1 MGLSRMYRVFPS
13 ASSALLCLMLTL
25 PCSAEAADLS
35 RIRSSGTLKL
45 GFSTNTP
52 GLLTQEGQKINGFA
66 VELMGL
72 IAKEMKVKTVSW
84 KKVATQGG
92 LLRDLAAGTFDAVFD
107 ARLPQ
112 VLSDVDQS
120 APLGC
125 TGGVLFA
132 RPGGPST
139 QAGLKGAKIAMTT
152 NDPYFNYIR
161 NLPFE
166 KNVNVFPTSDKG
178 LLAFLLGSVDVLL
191 LDRFDALKM
200 YKKVGP
206 EKLQVSPLLWSQPM
220 YMVVKSGPDKEVTAA
235 INTALKKIQANGT
248 YAALSKKYF
257 TQDVRCTE

>member
-1 MGLSRMYRVFPS
+1 MYPSRLHRISSFVSIGLLCVAAAGLSQAES
-13 ASSALLCLMLTL
+13 ASLNK
-25 PCSAEAADLS
+25 
-35 RIRSSGTLKL
+35 IQSSGTLKL

-52 GLLTQEGQKINGFA
+52 GLITSEGGKVTGFA
-66 VELMGL
+66 VELMSL
-72 IAKEMKVKTVSW
+72 IGKEMKVKSVTW
-84 KKVATQGG
+84 KKVATQDV
-92 LLRDLAAGTFDAVFD
+92 LLKDLGAGAFDAVFD

-112 VLSDVDQS
+112 VISDIDQS

-139 QAGLKGAKIAMTT
+139 EAGLKGKSIAMTT
-152 NDPYFNYIR
+152 DHPYFNYIR

-166 KNVNVFPTSDKG
+166 KKVNVFPTSDKG
-178 LLAFLLGSVDVLL
+178 LLGFLLGSVDVLL

-220 YMVVKSGPDKEVTAA
+220 YVVVSTDPKKEVTAA
-235 INTALKKIQANGT
+235 INKALTKLQTNGT
-248 YAALSKKYF
+248 YATLSKKYF
-257 TQDVRCTE
+257 TQDVRCTQ

>member
-1 MGLSRMYRVFPS
+1 MPFSRFPLPS
-13 ASSALLCLMLTL
+13 VLLASVLCLGATL
-25 PCSAEAADLS
+25 ATPAQAANLS
-35 RIRSSGTLKL
+35 KIQTSGTLKL

-52 GLLTQEGQKINGFA
+52 GLLTQDGAKVTGFA
-66 VELMGL
+66 VELMAL
-72 IAKEMKVKTVSW
+72 VAKEMKVKTVIW
-84 KKVATQGG
+84 KKVSTQEG
-92 LLRDLAAGTFDAVFD
+92 LLKDLAAGTFDAAFD

-139 QAGLKGAKIAMTT
+139 QAGLKGKSIAMTT

-166 KNVNVFPTSDKG
+166 KKVNVFPSADKG
-178 LLAFLLGSVDVLL
+178 LLGFLLGSVDVLL

-220 YMVVKSGPDKEVTAA
+220 YVVVSSNPNKEVIAA
-235 INTALKKIQANGT
+235 INTALKKLQTNGT
-248 YAALSKKYF
+248 YEKLSKQYF

>member
-1 MGLSRMYRVFPS
+1 MCNVRLQRAVRWISG
-13 ASSALLCLMLTL
+13 ALLCSTLFSLT
-25 PCSAEAADLS
+25 PAEAVNL
-35 RIRSSGTLKL
+35 RQIQGSGTLKL
-45 GFSTNTP
+45 GFSATTP
-52 GLLTQEGQKINGFA
+52 GLLSQDGSKVTGFA
-66 VELMGL
+66 VELMNL
-72 IAKEMKVKTVSW
+72 VSKELKVKSVTW
-84 KKVATQGG
+84 RKVATQEE
-92 LLRDLAAGTFDAVFD
+92 LLKELAAGTLDAVFD

-112 VLSDVDQS
+112 VISDVDQS

-166 KNVNVFPTSDKG
+166 KQVNVFATSDKG

-220 YMVVKSGPDKEVTAA
+220 YVVVASNPNKEVISA
-235 INTALKKIQANGT
+235 INLSMTKLQSNGT
-248 YAALSKKYF
+248 YATLSKKYF
-257 TQDVRCTE
+257 TQDIRCEP

>member
-1 MGLSRMYRVFPS
+1 MALPFVSRVVPL
-13 ASSALLCLMLTL
+13 ACTALLCLGLTL
-25 PCSAEAADLS
+25 PSVAEATQLS
-35 RIRSSGTLKL
+35 RIQGSGTLKL

-52 GLLTQEGQKINGFA
+52 GLLTQDGPKINGFA
-66 VELMGL
+66 VELMAL
-72 IAKEMKVKTVSW
+72 IAKEMKVKTVNW
-84 KKVATQGG
+84 KKVATQEG
-92 LLRDLAAGTFDAVFD
+92 LLKDLAAGTFDAVFD

-112 VLSDVDQS
+112 VLSDVEQS

-178 LLAFLLGSVDVLL
+178 LLAFLMGSVDVLL

-206 EKLQVSPLLWSQPM
+206 DKLQVSPLLWSQPM
-220 YMVVKSGPDKEVTAA
+220 YMVVKSSPDKEVTAA
-235 INTALKKIQANGT
+235 INAALKKVQANGT

-257 TQDVRCTE
+257 TQDVRCTQ

>member
-1 MGLSRMYRVFPS
+1 MSNVHLQRAVRFISG
-13 ASSALLCLMLTL
+13 ALLCFTVANWDQANAVSLREIQ
-25 PCSAEAADLS
+25 A
-35 RIRSSGTLKL
+35 SGTLKL
-45 GFSTNTP
+45 GFSTTTP
-52 GLLTQEGQKINGFA
+52 GLLTKDGSKMTGFA
-66 VELMGL
+66 VDLMALIGKEL
-72 IAKEMKVKTVSW
+72 KVNTVSW
-84 KKVATQGG
+84 RKVSTQEE
-92 LLRDLAAGTFDAVFD
+92 LLKTLEAGTFDAVFD

-112 VLSDVDQS
+112 VISDVDQS

-166 KNVNVFPTSDKG
+166 KKVNVFETSDKG

-206 EKLQVSPLLWSQPM
+206 DKLQVSPLLWSQPM
-220 YMVVKSGPDKEVTAA
+220 YVVMTSNPNKEVISA
-235 INTALKKIQANGT
+235 INLAIKKLQSNGS
-248 YAALSKKYF
+248 YATLSKKYF
-257 TQDVRCTE
+257 TQDIRCVP